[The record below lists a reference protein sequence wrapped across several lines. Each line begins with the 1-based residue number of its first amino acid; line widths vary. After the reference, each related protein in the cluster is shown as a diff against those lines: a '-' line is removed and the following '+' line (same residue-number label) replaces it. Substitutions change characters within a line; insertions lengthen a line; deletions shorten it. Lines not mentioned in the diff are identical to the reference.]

1 MENSKNLLPS
11 LLVAVSLVFSAVIL
25 SFGFEKIAKP
35 DRVVSVRGLAERE
48 VDADLAVWP
57 LTYKIGSN
65 TMDEIQ
71 DGLKVRSKAA
81 IEYLKSFGLT
91 ESDWTVQAPQVNDN
105 RLNSY
110 MDHRVYDLIAQ
121 QTILVRSS
129 NVQAVKKAQESSL
142 ALLDKG
148 IAVGQDYG
156 QTITYEFTKLNEIK
170 PQMIAEATASARAAA
185 EQFARDSNSKVGK
198 IKSATQGLFTI
209 EAAAAGLEEKKSVR
223 VVTTVVYLL
232 KD

>member
-1 MENSKNLLPS
+1 MENKNFFSALIVGS
-11 LLVAVSLVFSAVIL
+11 ALVVSAVIL
-25 SFGFEKIAKP
+25 SLGFKTIAKP

-71 DGLKVRSKAA
+71 DGLKVRTQAA
-81 IEYLKSFGLT
+81 IEYLKGFGLA

-129 NVQAVKKAQESSL
+129 NVQAVKKAQENSL

-156 QTITYEFTKLNEIK
+156 QTITYEFTKLNDIK
-170 PQMIAEATASARAAA
+170 PQMIAEATASARSAA